1 MNIYRLVGQWS
12 RLGGLGFC
20 LMASLVA
27 AEETANIV
35 TVKSQ
40 SFGKTLVVSGT
51 VVAQKSVTLS
61 AQIPGRILSVA
72 GKEGDRFNPGAILV
86 TIDETELRAKL
97 SEAQTQEASATA
109 ALRNAD
115 VQLNREI
122 VSPQGGGQQPM
133 NMMMNPMSMMG
144 GGDGQNKVDTQ
155 SQIFAQR
162 TQVEQARM
170 ALAQTQTQIQQIL
183 AKLRDAK
190 SIAPFSGVIIKKQ
203 VEVGDTVQPGQP
215 LLVFADTAMLEIQ
228 ADIPVRLRPGLQE
241 GMVLAVK
248 TDTSDNWLQAPI
260 TNIYPMA
267 DTVRHIVPIKI
278 ALPPNSTATAGM
290 YAEVIIPDPQSQH
303 RDLMTIPK
311 TAVINKGG
319 LPMVFLVN
327 PQGQAVLRSI
337 RLGQAVSDTEVA
349 VLSGLKAGD
358 RLVTQPRPGMRSGDK
373 P

>member
-1 MNIYRLVGQWS
+1 MNKYWLAGLWCLS
-12 RLGGLGFC
+12 TSMMTGGLYAQTAAN
-20 LMASLVA
+20 MA
-27 AEETANIV
+27 TNV
-35 TVKSQ
+35 TQVKNQ

-72 GKEGDRFNPGAILV
+72 GKEGDRFNAGAILI

-97 SEAQTQEASATA
+97 NEAQTQEVSANA

-122 VSPQGGGQQPM
+122 VSPQGGQQQPM
-133 NMMMNPMSMMG
+133 NMMMNPMSMMNG
-144 GGDGQNKVDTQ
+144 GNQSKVDTQ

-190 SIAPFSGVIIKKQ
+190 SIAPFTGVIIKKQ
-203 VEVGDTVQPGQP
+203 VEIGDTVQPGQP
-215 LLVFADTAMLEIQ
+215 LLVFADTGALEVQ
-228 ADIPVRLRPGLQE
+228 ADVPVRLRGGLQE
-241 GMVLAVK
+241 GMMLSVK
-248 TDTSDNWLQAPI
+248 TDGSEQWLQAPI
-260 TNIYPMA
+260 VNIYPMA
-267 DTVRHIVPIKI
+267 DTARHVVPIKI
-278 ALPPNSTATAGM
+278 ALPPNLAATAGM

-303 RDLMTIPK
+303 RDLITIPK
-311 TAVINKGG
+311 SAVINKGG
-319 LPMVFLVN
+319 LPMVFLVT
-327 PQGQAVLRSI
+327 PQGQAVLRSV
-337 RLGQAVSDTEVA
+337 RLGQAVSDSEVA
-349 VLSGLKAGD
+349 VLAGLNAGD
-358 RLVTQPRPGMRSGDK
+358 QLVIQPRPGMRSGDK